1 MKTLK
6 ASLVIGNVEVK
17 LEDCSTNY
25 IIKLI
30 EEAKE
35 KGFIKVDVNT
45 NIKASEQ
52 KTEESRTKER
62 KGNPKKKYYNI
73 DTIDL

>member
-6 ASLVIGNVEVK
+6 ASLIIGNVEVK

-52 KTEESRTKER
+52 KTEENRTKER
-62 KGNPKKKYYNI
+62 KVNPKKKHYNI

>member
-1 MKTLK
+1 MK

-45 NIKASEQ
+45 KIKASEQ